1 MRARIAP
8 DDHVGDY
15 VVEAIIG
22 EGGMAV
28 VARAAHKVYHH
39 RVAIKMLTAGVAR
52 SPEVVKRFE
61 REQRTLLRLE
71 SEHSVR
77 CFGGGVHEGLPYMV
91 LELLEGRDLDQRLK
105 QEGPLEP
112 QEAVPFI
119 LQACH
124 AIAEAHARGIVHRD
138 LKPSNLFLTRRHDG
152 SACVKVLDFGI
163 SKVTNSPTDEPTLT
177 KTKMVVGSPYY
188 MSPEQLI
195 SSKDT
200 DARTDI
206 WSLGV
211 TLYEL
216 LTKSLP
222 FAAATTDDVVRR
234 VLHGEPTPLRKL
246 RPLIP
251 GGLEAIVMRCLRRRP
266 EERWPN
272 VADFAQRL
280 SDFGPE
286 HGRFALAQIYAL
298 VPPSERDA
306 MRASI
311 ADLGPAMGPRE
322 HDQTTVYLRQ
332 EEPSTGGTPAWMTA
346 AFAATTFALGA
357 GLGWAMTLDTDPTA
371 GPRARPVTI
380 SSAPAPAPPP
390 APARARAEEDPDED
404 EEPPHNPLDLDELP
418 VAEQP
423 PAASPRPRPRPG
435 PTLPPAV
442 ATPRPSAVPPAAPRV
457 QPPAPA
463 PEAPTPPGDIEF

>member
-28 VARAAHKVYHH
+28 VARAAHRAYHH

-77 CFGGGVHEGLPYMV
+77 CYGGGVHEGLPYMV

-112 QEAVPFI
+112 HEAVPFI

-124 AIAEAHARGIVHRD
+124 AIAEAHACGIVHRD

-152 SACVKVLDFGI
+152 SACIKVLDFGI
-163 SKVTNSPTDEPTLT
+163 SKVAKGTTDEPTLT

-200 DARTDI
+200 DGRTDI

-222 FAAATTDDVVRR
+222 FAAASTDDVVRR
-234 VLHGEPTPLRKL
+234 VLHGDPTPLRKL

-251 GGLEAIVMRCLRRRP
+251 GGLEAIIMRCLRRRP

-286 HGRFALAQIYAL
+286 HGRFALAQIYNL
-298 VPPSERDA
+298 VAPSERDA

-311 ADLGPAMGPRE
+311 ADLGSPMGPRE
-322 HDQTTVYLRQ
+322 HEQTTVYLQ
-332 EEPSTGGTPAWMTA
+332 QGDSSSGGTSAWMTA
-346 AFAATTFALGA
+346 AFAAATFALGA
-357 GLGWAMTLDTDPTA
+357 GLGWVMTLETDPAA
-371 GPRARPVTI
+371 GPRTRPVPA
-380 SSAPAPAPPP
+380 APATLPPP
-390 APARARAEEDPDED
+390 TPPPRAARDEGED
-404 EEPPHNPLDLDELP
+404 ETPPNPLDLDEIP
-418 VAEQP
+418 VAERP
-423 PAASPRPRPRPG
+423 PPPPPLRPRPAPRARPRPVPPPG
-435 PTLPPAV
+435 PRLPPV
-442 ATPRPSAVPPAAPRV
+442 AASSSPP
-457 QPPAPA
+457 PPEPA
-463 PEAPTPPGDIEF
+463 PEAPKLPGEVEF